1 MKSNAD
7 VIGFSCIIAALLS
20 YGPWAADTQRFMKVI
35 RHLSPSNLAP
45 HYLADKFTRL
55 SSVLTI
61 GNFDGL
67 HVGHQAIVQQVLQY
81 AQQHQLR
88 SQVMF
93 FEPQP
98 REFFAPND
106 CPARLMSRRAK
117 LDALCAY
124 PLDELICL
132 PFNAQLCQL
141 SASAFVEQLLVQGCR
156 IRHLI
161 VGDDFHFG
169 QDRLG
174 DFALLQAL
182 GEQHQF
188 TVANTASVLY
198 QGKRVSSTWIRQA
211 LQQADFALA
220 EQLLGRPYCISGRV
234 VYGAQLGRQWGF
246 PTANINLPWRRLP
259 LCGIY
264 FVEVQ
269 VNRQGAWLPAV
280 ASIGYRPSVENDN
293 QLAKLEVYVLN
304 ANNLHLYGSWLKV
317 KFLHYWRAEQK
328 FVDIAA
334 LKSAIAD
341 DVNAATLFFA
351 GSR

>member
-1 MKSNAD
+1 MAD
-7 VIGFSCIIAALLS
+7 R
-20 YGPWAADTQRFMKVI
+20 QQFMKII
-35 RHLSPSNLAP
+35 RHLSPLNNAN
-45 HYLADKFTRL
+45 KFTRL
-55 SSVLTI
+55 DSVLTI

-117 LDALCAY
+117 LDALREY
-124 PLDELICL
+124 PLDELLCL
-132 PFNAQLCQL
+132 PFDNPLSRL
-141 SASAFVEQLLVQGCR
+141 SATDFVEKLLVSGCQ

-174 DFALLQAL
+174 DFALLQSL
-182 GEQHQF
+182 GQQHRF
-188 TVANTASVLY
+188 TVAKNASVLY
-198 QGKRVSSTWIRQA
+198 QGQRVSSTWIRQA
-211 LQQADFALA
+211 LHQADFVLA
-220 EQLLGRPYCISGRV
+220 EQLLGRPYCINGRV
-234 VYGAQLGRQWGF
+234 VYGAQLGRQLGF

-259 LCGIY
+259 LQGIY
-264 FVEVQ
+264 FVEAQ
-269 VNRQGAWLPAV
+269 INRQGCWWPAV

-293 QLAKLEVYVLN
+293 QLAKLEVYVLDGK
-304 ANNLHLYGSWLKV
+304 NLQLYGSWLQV
-317 KFLHYWRAEQK
+317 RFLQHWRAEQK
-328 FVDIAA
+328 FVDITS
-334 LKSAIAD
+334 LKSAIED
-341 DVNAATLFFA
+341 DVNAAILFFA
-351 GSR
+351 RKRSGRDG

>member
-1 MKSNAD
+1 
-7 VIGFSCIIAALLS
+7 
-20 YGPWAADTQRFMKVI
+20 MKVV
-35 RHLSPSNLAP
+35 RHLSPNIF
-45 HYLADKFTRL
+45 ADKFTPL
-55 SSVLTI
+55 NSVLTI

-81 AQQHQLR
+81 AQQHHLR

-117 LDALCAY
+117 LDVLRAY

-132 PFNAQLCQL
+132 PFNAQLCRL
-141 SASAFVEQLLVQGCR
+141 SATSFVEQLLVRGCH

-182 GEQHQF
+182 GKRYQF
-188 TVANTASVLY
+188 TVAKTASVLY

-211 LQQADFALA
+211 LQQANFVLA
-220 EQLLGRPYCISGRV
+220 EQLLGRPFCINGRV
-234 VYGAQLGRQWGF
+234 VYGAQLGRQLGF

-259 LCGIY
+259 LQGIY

-269 VNRQGAWLPAV
+269 VNRQGSWLPAV
-280 ASIGYRPSVENDN
+280 ASIGYRPSVDNDN

-304 ANNLHLYGSWLKV
+304 AANLQLYGSWLQV
-317 KFLHYWRAEQK
+317 KFLQYWRAEQK
-328 FVDIAA
+328 FIDIAA
-334 LKSAIAD
+334 LKSAIED
-341 DVNAATLFFA
+341 DVNAAALFFA
-351 GSR
+351 GK